1 MSRIGKKAV
10 PVPSGVTVKVEQDAV
25 QVKGPKGQNS
35 MKVPH
40 GVSAKLQD
48 GVGVLFSVEESTKQ
62 LKALHGLAR
71 SLCFNMI
78 EGVTKGYQ
86 NALEIQG
93 VGFRAKVEGKKL
105 VVTLGFTNPIEFP
118 IPEGIKIDVEEQV
131 RIKISGVDKQL
142 VGEVAA
148 RIRRFM
154 PPEPYK
160 GKGIRYQGEIVK
172 KKAGKTV
179 A

>member
-1 MSRIGKKAV
+1 
-10 PVPSGVTVKVEQDAV
+10 
-25 QVKGPKGQNS
+25 
-35 MKVPH
+35 
-40 GVSAKLQD
+40 
-48 GVGVLFSVEESTKQ
+48 
-62 LKALHGLAR
+62 
-71 SLCFNMI
+71 MI

-93 VGFRAKVEGKKL
+93 VGFRAKVDGKKL
-105 VVTLGFTNPIEFP
+105 IITLGFTNPIEFP

-148 RIRRFM
+148 RIRRYM